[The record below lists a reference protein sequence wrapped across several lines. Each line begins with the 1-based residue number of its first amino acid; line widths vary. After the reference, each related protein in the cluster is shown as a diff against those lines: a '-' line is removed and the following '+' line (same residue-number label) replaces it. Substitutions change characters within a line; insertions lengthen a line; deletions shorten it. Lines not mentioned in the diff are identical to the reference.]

1 MNKDI
6 KKYLKIVKSKFN
18 LSKALLFGS
27 RARGDYLFDSDVDMI
42 LVSEDFEKITFR
54 KRMGELLDGW
64 TAEVDLEVIGYT
76 PEEFLRMQKR
86 MGIVQQAVKEG
97 KDLL

>member
-1 MNKDI
+1 
-6 KKYLKIVKSKFN
+6 
-18 LSKALLFGS
+18 
-27 RARGDYLFDSDVDMI
+27 
-42 LVSEDFEKITFR
+42 R